1 MMLKNSPRRAA
12 DPIARRGHTL
22 YARQI
27 RRKLAG
33 EKKGRVVAVDILS
46 ADYQVADSALV
57 AARRLLARQPHAQI
71 WLERI
76 GYPALQRFGSW
87 SAKESRR

>member
-1 MMLKNSPRRAA
+1 MRRNSPQTVA
-12 DPIARRGHTL
+12 DPIARRGRAL
-22 YARQI
+22 YVRQI
-27 RRKLAG
+27 RRKLTG

-57 AARRLLARQPHAQI
+57 AARQLRARQPGAQI